1 MPSPTVAALLLCL
14 AAAPATPS
22 APGEGPAPDPEI
34 EVLAA
39 SLLPGQRAAVEKAVG
54 GLQAL
59 PRYRLDLALDTE
71 GHRLSGRVQVVLSP
85 AQATEEVFFRIPAN
99 APFLDSG
106 AGPAVTVGKVSCD
119 GKPAEASALGNGTL
133 RVDLQP
139 PLAAGARAV
148 VELELEARI
157 PDLSNQGLRSDAQLM
172 QQAFAFMA
180 GAAAMDERTDHGVF
194 GHAGTA
200 YNLAGFFPELVRYE
214 AGTPEVATEPGRGE
228 PGWGPLANYTVSIVA
243 APDFQIAG
251 TGTEIGQTPEK
262 DGRRRSTRV
271 AAAVR
276 GFALFA
282 GQGFK
287 EQRATAGKVR
297 IRVLAPEGQGE
308 QPRKLLDVAKRS
320 VQHFSE
326 RFGPYPWAD
335 LELASAPLH
344 GGVEGLAYPGLVFA
358 STMLTDPGLAT
369 SMAMFVPDPRK
380 VNDGVL
386 EMVIAHQVAH
396 QWWRGVVGSNS
407 RERPVLDEPLATYSA
422 LLYIEMR
429 RGKKA
434 ANELLRS
441 QVRDAYNLYRML
453 GGRDASVDR
462 PIGDFGGRAEIV
474 GLLNGKGALYY
485 DRLRKLAGDK
495 LFFVALRRHY
505 KDNFFGEISSDGV
518 LLATAAVA
526 PAKAQ
531 AALEL
536 YERYMRQLHGDE
548 DVGGPRNFAD
558 ALQQS
563 GMQVDPATKALLE
576 QLGAAFGGAMPVA
589 PAAPAPAKPPPGG
602 TGP

>member
-1 MPSPTVAALLLCL
+1 MLSPTAAALLVYL
-14 AAAPATPS
+14 AAAPATSAGPS
-22 APGEGPAPDPEI
+22 DRPAPDPEI
-34 EVLAA
+34 EVVAT

-54 GLQAL
+54 GLQSL

-71 GHRLSGRVQVVLSP
+71 QHRISGRVQVVLSTGH
-85 AQATEEVFFRIPAN
+85 AAGEVFFRIPAN
-99 APFLDSG
+99 APFLDSED
-106 AGPAVTVGKVSCD
+106 GPAVTIVKVTCD
-119 GKPAEASALGNGTL
+119 GKPAQASALGDGTL
-133 RVDLQP
+133 RVDLPQP
-139 PLAAGARAV
+139 PAEGAPAV
-148 VELELEARI
+148 VELEISARI
-157 PDLSNQGLRSDAQLM
+157 PDVSNLGLRSDEQLM

-180 GAAAMDERTDHGVF
+180 GAAAAMEQRTDHGVF
-194 GHAGTA
+194 GRAGTA
-200 YNLAGFFPELVRYE
+200 YNLAGFFPELVRFE
-214 AGTPEVATEPGRGE
+214 AGAPDVTPEPGKGE
-228 PGWGPLANYTVSIVA
+228 PSWGPLANYTVSLVA
-243 APDFQIAG
+243 PPDFQIAG

-282 GQGFK
+282 GRGFQ
-287 EQRATAGKVR
+287 EQKATAGKVR
-297 IRVLAPEGQGE
+297 VRVLAPEGQGE

-320 VQHFSE
+320 ILCFSE

-344 GGVEGLAYPGLVFA
+344 GGVEGLAYPGFIFA

-369 SMAMFVPDPRK
+369 SMAMFVPDARK
-380 VNDGVL
+380 VNDSVL
-386 EMVIAHQVAH
+386 EMVVAHQVSH
-396 QWWRGVVGSNS
+396 QWWRGIVGSNN

-422 LLYIEMR
+422 VLYVEKR

-434 ANELLRS
+434 ANELLRT
-441 QVRDAYNLYRML
+441 QVRDAYNIYRML
-453 GGRDASVDR
+453 GGSDASVDR
-462 PIGDFGGRAEIV
+462 PIGDYGGRSEIV

-485 DRLRKLAGDK
+485 DRLRKLVGDK
-495 LFFVALRRHY
+495 LFFGALRRHY
-505 KDNFFGEISSDGV
+505 KDNYFREISSDGV

-536 YERYMRQLHGDE
+536 YERYMRQIHGDE
-548 DVGGPRNFAD
+548 DVGGPRSFAD

-563 GMQVDPATKALLE
+563 GMQVDPATKALLD
-576 QLGAAFGGAMPVA
+576 QLGAAFGGALPVA
-589 PAAPAPAKPPPGG
+589 PPPPPPSG

>member
-1 MPSPTVAALLLCL
+1 
-14 AAAPATPS
+14 
-22 APGEGPAPDPEI
+22 
-34 EVLAA
+34 
-39 SLLPGQRAAVEKAVG
+39 
-54 GLQAL
+54 
-59 PRYRLDLALDTE
+59 
-71 GHRLSGRVQVVLSP
+71 
-85 AQATEEVFFRIPAN
+85 
-99 APFLDSG
+99 
-106 AGPAVTVGKVSCD
+106 
-119 GKPAEASALGNGTL
+119 
-133 RVDLQP
+133 
-139 PLAAGARAV
+139 
-148 VELELEARI
+148 
-157 PDLSNQGLRSDAQLM
+157 
-172 QQAFAFMA
+172 
-180 GAAAMDERTDHGVF
+180 
-194 GHAGTA
+194 
-200 YNLAGFFPELVRYE
+200 
-214 AGTPEVATEPGRGE
+214 
-228 PGWGPLANYTVSIVA
+228 
-243 APDFQIAG
+243 
-251 TGTEIGQTPEK
+251 
-262 DGRRRSTRV
+262 
-271 AAAVR
+271 
-276 GFALFA
+276 
-282 GQGFK
+282 
-287 EQRATAGKVR
+287 
-297 IRVLAPEGQGE
+297 
-308 QPRKLLDVAKRS
+308 
-320 VQHFSE
+320 
-326 RFGPYPWAD
+326 
-335 LELASAPLH
+335 
-344 GGVEGLAYPGLVFA
+344 
-358 STMLTDPGLAT
+358 
-369 SMAMFVPDPRK
+369 
-380 VNDGVL
+380 
-386 EMVIAHQVAH
+386 MVIAHQVAH